1 MWPSARHLSPRH
13 AVIMLMLVGSA
24 GLALAVQSR
33 LAERVVAASDS
44 ADIPVADETTGSLGN
59 GSGDGLGDALG
70 NTAARPAAPELSDE
84 DRFHIYEGVMRIPDA
99 PTLDEPAA
107 DVADALPDEVPLQD
121 MPISVARKLPQV
133 KDLKFVKLD
142 DRILVV
148 NPESRVVVAMIPRY
162 KLIQ

>member
-1 MWPSARHLSPRH
+1 MWPSVRRPSLRH
-13 AVIMLMLVGSA
+13 AAIMLVLAGCA
-24 GLALAVQSR
+24 GLALAAQSR
-33 LAERVVAASDS
+33 LADRVVAATDS
-44 ADIPVADETTGSLGN
+44 ADSAAVDETTGSLGN
-59 GSGDGLGDALG
+59 VPG
-70 NTAARPAAPELSDE
+70 NMAARRIAPELSDE

-121 MPISVARKLPQV
+121 MPLSVARTLPQV

-148 NPESRVVVAMIPRY
+148 NPASRVVVAMIPRY

>member
-1 MWPSARHLSPRH
+1 MWRSVRRPSLRH
-13 AVIMLMLVGSA
+13 AAIMLMLAGCA
-24 GLALAVQSR
+24 GLALAAQSR
-33 LAERVVAASDS
+33 LADRLVAATDS
-44 ADIPVADETTGSLGN
+44 ADSAAVDETTGSLGN
-59 GSGDGLGDALG
+59 L
-70 NTAARPAAPELSDE
+70 AARRAASELSDE

-121 MPISVARKLPQV
+121 MPLSVARTLPQV

-148 NPESRVVVAMIPRY
+148 NPASRVVVAMIPRY